1 MKLFKT
7 LAVSLVC
14 MILGV
19 FIAWQY
25 QSIRNNASIISLENK
40 RRSEI
45 QEELFSEK
53 KRNDVLEAELL
64 RLQEL
69 NKALEADIGGN
80 NENFRRLA
88 EEKDKYKMIAGLT
101 TVRGDGVVITLK
113 DTDSY
118 VYYTDILL
126 LLNELKAADVQAI
139 SINDERVVT
148 TTEIRSAG
156 RYIMVNGRQFVSPY
170 TIKAIADP
178 EKLDHSLKL
187 MGGVIERI
195 IEESYLFVEIKRQEG
210 IIIPK
215 VRDDGTVLRYDRLQ
229 NIE

>member
-1 MKLFKT
+1 MY
-7 LAVSLVC
+7 A
-14 MILGV
+14 
-19 FIAWQY
+19 
-25 QSIRNNASIISLENK
+25 IRSYY
-40 RRSEI
+40 
-45 QEELFSEK
+45 EK

-170 TIKAIADP
+170 TINRITSYNVCYT
-178 EKLDHSLKL
+178 KLL
-187 MGGVIERI
+187 
-195 IEESYLFVEIKRQEG
+195 
-210 IIIPK
+210 
-215 VRDDGTVLRYDRLQ
+215 RDRVAAGHGDEQQRGFLPGPPAAPG
-229 NIE
+229 